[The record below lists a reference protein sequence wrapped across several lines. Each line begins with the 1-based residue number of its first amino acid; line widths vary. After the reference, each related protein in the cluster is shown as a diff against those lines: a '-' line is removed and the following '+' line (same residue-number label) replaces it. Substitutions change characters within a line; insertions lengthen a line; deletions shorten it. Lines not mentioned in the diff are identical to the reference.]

1 MSTYF
6 LDMGDK
12 DEFACPCPPMIAT
25 SFSSTETKCTL
36 YFLRNLL
43 FDLQK
48 KALELQGYHI
58 SIVDL
63 NRIITSLLI
72 KLNDLLQ
79 HNYFGYQTRKL
90 LNSLADSERE
100 KLNQS
105 FIDYISTLIKY
116 IEKFYSEQKELA
128 ELAAIFG
135 MLFKSV

>member
-1 MSTYF
+1 MSFWLLLKHISIRWLCLYPSIERLLKIYEPLSTYF

-25 SFSSTETKCTL
+25 SFSSTEAKCTL
-36 YFLRNLL
+36 CFLHNLL

-63 NRIITSLLI
+63 NRIIISLLI

-90 LNSLADSERE
+90 LNSLADSE
-100 KLNQS
+100 
-105 FIDYISTLIKY
+105 
-116 IEKFYSEQKELA
+116 
-128 ELAAIFG
+128 
-135 MLFKSV
+135 